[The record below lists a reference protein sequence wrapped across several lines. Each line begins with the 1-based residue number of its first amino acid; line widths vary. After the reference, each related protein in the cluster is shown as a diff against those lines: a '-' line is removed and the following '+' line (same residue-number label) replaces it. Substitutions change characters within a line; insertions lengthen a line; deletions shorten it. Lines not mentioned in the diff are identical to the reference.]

1 MAGNRRNIK
10 RRQLSGQRNPCAQGS
25 TGAAPDGKTNS
36 QGKGKKTG
44 RTCSQR
50 TGTGGK
56 AGTSA
61 ETHAGMDSAGES
73 GSLQ

>member
-56 AGTSA
+56 AGNSA

-73 GSLQ
+73 DSLQ